1 MANKWWRKSGGFGNF
16 PVVLS
21 GWTVGTPEMGKIP
34 SLAQGA
40 SVLMYNSGYTHD
52 MAQVQPLTLNQG
64 GAAEGGGAWRETIS
78 KSRKIENKDQ
88 CRSVAW
94 KGFLQDGLVRVESH
108 STVAGGGGRGGSISG
123 QKNKMNEGYS

>member
-1 MANKWWRKSGGFGNF
+1 
-16 PVVLS
+16 
-21 GWTVGTPEMGKIP
+21 MGKIP

-64 GAAEGGGAWRETIS
+64 GAAEGGAWRETIS

-94 KGFLQDGLVRVESH
+94 EGFLQDGLVRVESH
-108 STVAGGGGRGGSISG
+108 STVAGGGGRGQHFRSKK
-123 QKNKMNEGYS
+123 QDE